1 MTGRLELVISTP
13 SRVLVETD
21 DVRSLRASDASGSF
35 GIQPGH
41 ADFLTAIPASVVQ
54 WRESDDQWRY
64 CVIRGGVLSVSNG
77 KRVALACRKGLLG
90 NDLASLEAEV
100 REAGEAQTDSDRRV
114 RVEQTR
120 LHAQAVRQL
129 VRYLVPRS
137 RGVDFERQV
146 EMDE

>member
-13 SRVLVETD
+13 SRVLVQTD
-21 DVRSLRASDASGSF
+21 DVRSLRASDASGGF

-64 CVIRGGVLSVSNG
+64 CVVRGGVLSVSNG
-77 KRVALACRKGLLG
+77 KHIALACRKGLLG
-90 NDLASLEAEV
+90 NDLASLADEV
-100 REAGEAQTDSDRRV
+100 REASEAQTDSDRRA

-129 VRYLVPRS
+129 VSYLMPRS
-137 RGVDFERQV
+137 RGAGFERQV
-146 EMDE
+146 EADE